1 MVASDHGIAF
11 VDYLL
16 IIEIQPCVHPPL
28 HAGRKLTFGF
38 FLTCEKYL
46 RAAKSSAA

>member
-16 IIEIQPCVHPPL
+16 IIEIQPCVHPL
-28 HAGRKLTFGF
+28 VITGEVITFVG
-38 FLTCEKYL
+38 LP
-46 RAAKSSAA
+46 